1 MARRFILPRRER
13 RVFVDTGFYAA
24 LMDERDEHHAEAIT
38 LITLIAEHHF
48 QPYTTNAILI
58 EAHALIMSSLGID
71 AGIQFLN
78 DMDEST
84 TTKIRVR
91 ASDEQRA
98 KQIIRQYTD
107 KDFSFTE
114 AISFAEMERLGITYA
129 FAFDRHF
136 EQFGFTVLT
145 PDHFSQR

>member
-1 MARRFILPRRER
+1 
-13 RVFVDTGFYAA
+13 
-24 LMDERDEHHAEAIT
+24 MDERDEHHAEAIT
-38 LITLIAEHHF
+38 LFTQIAEHHF
-48 QPYTTNAILI
+48 QPYITNAILM
-58 EAHALIMSSLGID
+58 EAHALIMSSLGIQ

-84 TTKIRVR
+84 TIKLRVR

-107 KDFSFTE
+107 KDFSFTD
-114 AISFAEMERLGITYA
+114 ATSFAVMERLGITYA

-136 EQFGFTVLT
+136 EQYGLAVLN
-145 PDHFSQR
+145 PEYFLQR